1 MLLVQAV
8 KLMEILF
15 ENVAIMKEPNA
26 PIPAASVGVAT
37 PAIIEPKTTKI
48 NKKGGNSVLIR
59 FVF

>member
-1 MLLVQAV
+1 
-8 KLMEILF
+8 MEVLF

-48 NKKGGNSVLIR
+48 NKEVAD
-59 FVF
+59 